1 MARDEEFSSSLTL
14 TSTSTLAASQRAK
27 DRDKARMAMV
37 TLCGY
42 PCSGKSTRAQQLAA
56 FLDRKLADPSTPT
69 HLQRA
74 LRRVVVVNDEGL
86 SISKHAYD
94 GQFLLPL
101 RRGNPPAD
109 VPPPPARAE

>member
-1 MARDEEFSSSLTL
+1 
-14 TSTSTLAASQRAK
+14 
-27 DRDKARMAMV
+27 MAMV
-37 TLCGY
+37 TMCGY

-56 FLDRKLADPSTPT
+56 FFDRKLADPSTPT

-94 GQFLLPL
+94 GQFSLLPL
-101 RRGNPPAD
+101 RRGKPPLMCR
-109 VPPPPARAE
+109 RAQSRRPSRETRPCCVV